1 MVSLDSGKELWV
13 NFKYERLPNLCFWCG
28 CLMHDDQECH
38 LWVESEGN
46 LLAESKQFS
55 PWLKAAP
62 FMPSQKY
69 VVKVPSFFA
78 RKKDEAAKEKL
89 GMVKNKPRVVVR
101 SSKEAMERSKPKKE
115 SIEVFNVGS
124 MNPVFQ
130 EVQKRDSKLALE
142 TKAIKQAGLGEE
154 KQL

>member
-1 MVSLDSGKELWV
+1 M
-13 NFKYERLPNLCFWCG
+13 PNR
-28 CLMHDDQECH
+28 
-38 LWVESEGN
+38 
-46 LLAESKQFS
+46 
-55 PWLKAAP
+55 
-62 FMPSQKY
+62 KY

-89 GMVKNKPRVVVR
+89 GTVKNKPGVVVR
-101 SSKEAMERSKPKKE
+101 SSKEAMERSKPEKE

-130 EVQKRDSKLALE
+130 EVQKRDSKLVLE

-154 KQL
+154 KQIQ